1 MNAYWSGFDLHSHST
16 CSDGRLTP
24 EALVQLAA
32 SEGVHTLSLTD
43 HDTVQGIPRAQVAA
57 KEAGIDLIAGVE
69 ISTTWSGCNVHIV
82 GLNLD
87 IEHPV
92 LMAGLKEQQLARR
105 QRAEI
110 IAEKLSHLGVED
122 FLAKVE
128 AKANGAELGRPHFAQ
143 VLVDEGVVA
152 TMPEAFKK
160 YLGAGKKGDVKS
172 LWPTIETAVNW
183 INAAGGIAV
192 VAHPLHYKM
201 TNMKRRALLK
211 SFKDAGGQAMEV
223 VSGAQQ
229 SRDQTNYMALL
240 AKEYGLAA
248 SAGSDFHFPSQ
259 WQKPGKVNHLPETV
273 QPVWLLWQDDNDAA
287 KEKETKESITR
298 M

>member
-1 MNAYWSGFDLHSHST
+1 MNAFWSGFDLHSHST

-24 EALVQLAA
+24 EELVQLAA

-43 HDTVQGIPRAQVAA
+43 HDTVQGIPRAQAA
-57 KEAGIDLIAGVE
+57 AEAAGIALIPGVE

-87 IEHPV
+87 ISNPV
-92 LMAGLKEQQLARR
+92 LVGGLTSQQQARVK
-105 QRAEI
+105 RAEI
-110 IAEKLSHLGVED
+110 IAEKLATLGVD
-122 FLAKVE
+122 NLLAKAEQV
-128 AKANGAELGRPHFAQ
+128 AAGAELGRPHFAQ
-143 VLVDEGVVA
+143 VLVDEGVVD
-152 TMPEAFKK
+152 TMAEAFKK

-172 LWPTIETAVNW
+172 LWPSIETAVQW
-183 INAAGGIAV
+183 IKAAGGVAV

-211 SFKDAGGQAMEV
+211 AFKEAGGEAMEV

-229 SRDQTNYMALL
+229 SRDQTLYMAQL

-248 SAGSDFHFPSQ
+248 SAGSDFHFLNQ
-259 WQKPGKVNHLPETV
+259 WQKPGRINHLPETV
-273 QPVWLLWQDDNDAA
+273 HPVWLLWQD
-287 KEKETKESITR
+287 S
-298 M
+298 

>member
-16 CSDGRLTP
+16 CSDGRLSPT
-24 EALVQLAA
+24 ELVQLAA

-43 HDTVQGIPRAQVAA
+43 HDTVQGIPEARAAA

-87 IEHPV
+87 IENPV
-92 LMAGLKEQQLARR
+92 LIAGLKEQQAAR
-105 QRAEI
+105 QKRAEI
-110 IAEKLSHLGVED
+110 IAEKLSSLGVDD
-122 FLAKVE
+122 FLAKAE

-143 VLVDEGVVA
+143 VLVDEGVVE

-172 LWPTIETAVNW
+172 LWPTVDKAVEW
-183 INAAGGIAV
+183 IRAAGGVAV

-211 SFKDAGGQAMEV
+211 AFKEAGGEAMEV

-229 SRDQTNYMALL
+229 SRDQTHYMAQL
-240 AKEYGLAA
+240 AKEYELAA
-248 SAGSDFHFPSQ
+248 SAGSDFHFLTQ

-273 QPVWLLWQDDNDAA
+273 NPVWMLWQDEPA
-287 KEKETKESITR
+287 
-298 M
+298 

>member
-16 CSDGRLTP
+16 CSDGRLSPT
-24 EALVQLAA
+24 ELVQLAS

-43 HDTVQGIPRAQVAA
+43 HDTVQGIPEARQAA
-57 KEAGIDLIAGVE
+57 LKVGIDLIAGVE

-87 IEHPV
+87 IDHPV
-92 LMAGLKEQQLARR
+92 LIAGLKEQQAARR
-105 QRAEI
+105 KRAEI
-110 IAEKLSHLGVED
+110 IAEKLSTLGVED
-122 FLAKVE
+122 FLGKAE

-143 VLVDEGVVA
+143 VLVDEGVVSN
-152 TMPEAFKK
+152 MPEAFKK

-172 LWPTIETAVNW
+172 LWPTVDKAVEW
-183 INAAGGIAV
+183 IKAAGGVAV

-211 SFKDAGGQAMEV
+211 AFKDAGGEAMEV

-229 SRDQTNYMALL
+229 SRDQTNYMAQL
-240 AKEYGLAA
+240 AKEYDLVA
-248 SAGSDFHFPSQ
+248 SAGSDFHFQTQ
-259 WQKPGKVNHLPETV
+259 WQKPGKMNHLPETV
-273 QPVWLLWQDDNDAA
+273 KPVWLLWQNAQHQA
-287 KEKETKESITR
+287 E
-298 M
+298 